1 MNEPSLLERVEKLEK
16 AVREIHRTKWDME
29 YPPGHAEREARMP
42 RILREK
48 ETEDTTQVEK

>member
-1 MNEPSLLERVEKLEK
+1 MSEPSLMERVEKLEQ
-16 AVREIHRTKWDME
+16 AVREIHRTRWDME

-48 ETEDTTQVEK
+48 ETENLNQK